1 MVKPN
6 KFEKAIL
13 DAAKKAQE
21 FHKKMADGPY
31 LSYSHESFLQN
42 FIAMNMFKNTGHY
55 VFVDPS
61 PKKILEW
68 YPSAGKKP
76 PKNLNLRERF
86 DLVFWLKSE
95 DRVKAIVEIKVTW
108 GKKPV
113 MDDVHKVSEYLTKDG
128 RGIPGY
134 VLYYTDKR
142 RNDRWKGN
150 DIKFIRK
157 RFYEVDKEIKEGIG
171 RNKQNV
177 GMRHRPADYTYDP
190 KDDDPW
196 GFALFRC

>member
-1 MVKPN
+1 MN
-6 KFEKAIL
+6 NFEKAIL

-21 FHKKMADGPY
+21 FHTKMADGPY

-42 FIAMNMFKNTGHY
+42 FIAREMFKNTGHC
-55 VFVDPS
+55 VFVDAS
-61 PKKILEW
+61 PKKIREW
-68 YPSAGKKP
+68 YASTGNRP
-76 PKNLNLRERF
+76 PKNMNLRERF
-86 DLVFWLKSE
+86 DLVFWFKTE

-113 MDDVHKVSEYLTKDG
+113 MDDVHKLSKYLKTKDG
-128 RGIPGY
+128 RGIRGY

-150 DIKFIRK
+150 DIRFIRD
-157 RFYEVDKEIKEGIG
+157 RFYKVEQEIKEGTG
-171 RNKQNV
+171 RDKQNV
-177 GMRHRPADYTYDP
+177 GLRHEPADYTCDP